1 MNRSTFSLALL
12 ALTIAAAPFPGI
24 PLAAANADDAD
35 VKQINKEL
43 DVFLT
48 LWEKAFN
55 AKDADRV
62 MSLYA
67 EQIDVIYEDNVPNRT
82 RESLKQNFEKRFK
95 EEANRKV
102 VITDVERLIV
112 SPTLAWAS

>member
-1 MNRSTFSLALL
+1 MNRSASSLALL
-12 ALTIAAAPFPGI
+12 GLTIAAASFPGI
-24 PLAAANADDAD
+24 RLTAANANDAD
-35 VKQINKEL
+35 VKQIDKEL
-43 DVFLT
+43 DDALT

-55 AKDADRV
+55 AKNADRV

-67 EQIDVIYEDNVPNRT
+67 EQIDVIYEDNVRY
-82 RESLKQNFEKRFK
+82 RSKQSLKKYFEKQFK

-112 SPTLAWAS
+112 SPTLNT